1 MGMGPLLEAAIGVNP
16 SIIVTALIGTVV
28 IFTSF
33 TLASL
38 FAQRGIMLYLC
49 STLTTLLFSLLLL
62 SVANLFFGSY
72 LLFQSYVYLGL
83 LVMCGFVLYDTQ
95 LIVEK
100 RRSGNKDFIA
110 HALELFIDFIG
121 IFKQL
126 VIILTK
132 KVSFFSHYIIIVTFT
147 D

>member
-1 MGMGPLLEAAIGVNP
+1 MGPLLEAAIGVNP